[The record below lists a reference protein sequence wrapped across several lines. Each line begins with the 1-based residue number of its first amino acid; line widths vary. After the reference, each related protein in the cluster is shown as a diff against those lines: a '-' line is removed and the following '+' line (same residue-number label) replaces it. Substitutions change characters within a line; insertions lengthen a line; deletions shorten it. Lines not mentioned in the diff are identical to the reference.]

1 MDKDQLR
8 ESVMPSH
15 PISEIRDQDKSKELR
30 ALGFIIVLL
39 FPMLTIT
46 GISAYGFIIWMIQAF
61 GGVVAH

>member
-1 MDKDQLR
+1 
-8 ESVMPSH
+8 MPSH
-15 PISEIRDQDKSKELR
+15 PLNESRDQDKAKELS

-39 FPMLTIT
+39 FPILTVT

>member
-1 MDKDQLR
+1 
-8 ESVMPSH
+8 MPSH

-30 ALGFIIVLL
+30 ALGFIIVML

>member
-1 MDKDQLR
+1 
-8 ESVMPSH
+8 MPSH
-15 PISEIRDQDKSKELR
+15 PISETRDQDKSKELK

-39 FPMLTIT
+39 FPMLTVT

>member
-1 MDKDQLR
+1 M
-8 ESVMPSH
+8 SSH
-15 PISEIRDQDKSKELR
+15 PISETPKQDKAKELR

-39 FPMLTIT
+39 FPMLTVT